1 MLTSCIREDVNNILK
16 SGLPWE
22 RFAGKRILVTGASGF
37 LPGYFVETLL
47 ALKEFGH
54 GPREVVGLVRNL
66 PKAEHRFSHHAG
78 RKDFSLYRHDLS
90 GPLTY
95 DGKFDYIIHAASQ
108 ASPRFYSVDPV
119 GTILPNVLGT
129 YHLLD
134 RAHADG
140 CEGFLLVSSGAVYG
154 VITGDAPVGEDS
166 YGYLDPTLVRSCY
179 FEAKRMSEN
188 LCVCM
193 HHQYDVPVYIAR
205 PAHTYGPGL
214 APHDGRVFSDFIED
228 IAAGRDI
235 VVKSDGSAK
244 RPFCYASD
252 AIVGMF
258 AILLKGEIAR
268 PYNVGND
275 ETYVSIRELAET
287 LAAVFSERG
296 IKAIIA
302 PEKKEKN
309 YVKNPSDGG
318 CPDVHALR
326 ALGWKPTVGIKEGFR
341 RTVASIDEEL
351 ISQPAR
357 G

>member
-1 MLTSCIREDVNNILK
+1 MLTSCVKEDLRNIRKAD
-16 SGLPWE
+16 LPWD

-47 ALKEFGH
+47 ALKDIGC
-54 GPREVVGLVRNL
+54 GVKEVVGLVRNL
-66 PKAEHRFSHHAG
+66 PKAKHRFCHHAD
-78 RKDFSLYRHDLS
+78 RKDFSLYQHDLS

-129 YHLLD
+129 YHLLE
-134 RAHADG
+134 RARQDG
-140 CEGFLLVSSGAVYG
+140 CDGFLLVSSGAVYG
-154 VITGDAPVGEDS
+154 IITGDAVVNENA

-188 LCVCM
+188 FCVCM
-193 HHQYDVPVYIAR
+193 HHQYGVPVYIAR

-228 IAAGRDI
+228 IAAKRDI
-235 VVKSDGSAK
+235 IVKSDGSAK
-244 RPFCYASD
+244 RAFCYVSD
-252 AIVGMF
+252 AVVGMF
-258 AILLKGEIAR
+258 TVLLRGEIAR

-275 ETYVSIRELAET
+275 EAYVSIRELAET
-287 LAAVFSERG
+287 LASAFMDRG
-296 IKAIIA
+296 IRAIIA
-302 PEKKEKN
+302 PAKKEKN
-309 YVKNPSDGG
+309 YVKNPSNGG

-326 ALGWKPTVGIKEGFR
+326 SLGWKPKVGITEGFR
-341 RTVASIDEEL
+341 RTIASIDEEL
-351 ISQPAR
+351 AV
-357 G
+357 